1 MWDYGV
7 GKYFFGAVMCALAIL
22 SLMVA
27 SNAHGGFFHWAGL
40 VFFGVCVLFVFTL
53 IGRYV
58 GNDSEA

>member
-1 MWDYGV
+1 
-7 GKYFFGAVMCALAIL
+7 MCALAIL